1 MTMLPP
7 HIWTSA
13 DARKELPS
21 VLKRF
26 RKDGIKARPIVF
38 GSHRKPEAAVIP
50 YELYER
56 IATIIEDHE
65 IAQLVRERSAEGPAE
80 SMDELFADYDVELPR
95 EE

>member
-13 DARKELPS
+13 DARKELPA

-26 RKDGIKARPIVF
+26 REYGVKAQPLVF

-65 IAQLVRERSAEGPAE
+65 IAELVRERSAEGPPE
-80 SMDELFADYDVELPR
+80 PMDELFTEFDIELPR
-95 EE
+95 EK

>member
-13 DARKELPS
+13 DARKELPN

-26 RKDGIKARPIVF
+26 RKDGINARPMVF

-56 IATIIEDHE
+56 IAMIIEDHE
-65 IAQLVRERSAEGPAE
+65 IAELVRKRSDEGPAE
-80 SMDELFADYDVELPR
+80 SMDELFAEYDVELPHQ
-95 EE
+95 E